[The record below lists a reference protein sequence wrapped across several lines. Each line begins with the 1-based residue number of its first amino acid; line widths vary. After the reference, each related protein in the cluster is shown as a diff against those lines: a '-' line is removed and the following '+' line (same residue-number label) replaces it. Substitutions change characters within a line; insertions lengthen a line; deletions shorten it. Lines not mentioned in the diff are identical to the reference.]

1 MRAALLVLA
10 MTLSPVA
17 MVHAE
22 PASPPGIGF
31 SGKREAK
38 DDKPAAKFGDG
49 RTSRGPGPIQ
59 APAKGAAYNVVHIA
73 YAAVIMLAMLA
84 FVLWLIRRAK
94 RERTD

>member
-10 MTLSPVA
+10 LMLAPVA
-17 MVHAE
+17 SLHAE

-38 DDKPAAKFGDG
+38 DKPAATFGDG

-59 APAKGAAYNVVHIA
+59 SPAKGPAYNLAHIA
-73 YAAVIMLAMLA
+73 YASVIMLAMLA